1 VKRARRKMG
10 EFKNLIKTMTL
21 LLMESMKILMRRS
34 TSERQKERREL
45 VLMLASCKLSL
56 QELKRRVKSKTR
68 AK

>member
-1 VKRARRKMG
+1 
-10 EFKNLIKTMTL
+10 MTL
-21 LLMESMKILMRRS
+21 LLMESMKILMKRS
-34 TSERQKERREL
+34 TSEKQKERREL